1 MAGNITEELTTE
13 NGNSFTALL
22 GLPPNQAVELLHEP
36 ELSQNQL
43 IFAMK
48 TNEDLQK
55 GNLNQNYYTDCSS
68 MFIRSSD
75 LVERAS
81 RFSIFTKNDEEMS
94 ATNFVVSSNSCELKK
109 EPIDTDSNP
118 DSPLVF
124 SDSSIKKRSSTK
136 RKEREKIKAKVCGG
150 NSKDKEI
157 SEEEADCKKL
167 PYVHV
172 RARRGQATDSHSL
185 AERARRE
192 KINARMKLLQELVPG
207 CTKITGTALVLD
219 EIINHVQSLQRQ
231 VEFLSMKLATVNPRM
246 DFSLESLLSL
256 QSGGSLTASSFPSTF
271 TSDPSLWPD
280 LIHIMN
286 NNSSS
291 TTTGTRGGAEHKF
304 QYDHDQQHQNQLL
317 QQHHLWHPDMLQ
329 QQPPVWERDG
339 NQSFAT
345 SPDNSVYS
353 SYNPTNSVVFRHGVP
368 DQLKM
373 EI

>member
-1 MAGNITEELTTE
+1 
-13 NGNSFTALL
+13 
-22 GLPPNQAVELLHEP
+22 
-36 ELSQNQL
+36 
-43 IFAMK
+43 
-48 TNEDLQK
+48 
-55 GNLNQNYYTDCSS
+55 
-68 MFIRSSD
+68 
-75 LVERAS
+75 
-81 RFSIFTKNDEEMS
+81 
-94 ATNFVVSSNSCELKK
+94 
-109 EPIDTDSNP
+109 
-118 DSPLVF
+118 
-124 SDSSIKKRSSTK
+124 
-136 RKEREKIKAKVCGG
+136 
-150 NSKDKEI
+150 
-157 SEEEADCKKL
+157 
-167 PYVHV
+167 
-172 RARRGQATDSHSL
+172 
-185 AERARRE
+185 
-192 KINARMKLLQELVPG
+192 MKLLQELVPG

-291 TTTGTRGGAEHKF
+291 TTTGTRGGGAAEHQF

-317 QQHHLWHPDMLQ
+317 QQHQYLWHPDMLQ

-353 SYNPTNSVVFRHGVP
+353 SYNPTNSGTHTTNSYF
-368 DQLKM
+368 
-373 EI
+373 